1 MEIENTDSHIPSTS
15 TAAKLFGK
23 PKQRSL
29 PKHDRSQ
36 PFRLILRLEKTAVCS
51 CGSAQP
57 RIRSSSSIL
66 FVPR

>member
-36 PFRLILRLEKTAVCS
+36 PFRLILRLEKTAIQS
-51 CGSAQP
+51 DGNGSK
-57 RIRSSSSIL
+57 
-66 FVPR
+66 